1 MDLTLPS
8 LSRTLIVNSSV
19 KKVMKGYGDS
29 MSGFWG
35 FLDLLQT
42 SGKLG
47 RIEQHFFVCVC
58 AHENNTEKMAKGTE

>member
-1 MDLTLPS
+1 
-8 LSRTLIVNSSV
+8 
-19 KKVMKGYGDS
+19 MKGYGDS
-29 MSGFWG
+29 MSGFCG

-47 RIEQHFFVCVC
+47 RTEQYFFVC